1 MVKLHSLLGIVNMK
15 HRFTKLHK
23 NILVLSILSFLF
35 LLTACDNSSKQANN
49 QTKKEISMGVSPG
62 PYNELFKDAVKPILE
77 SEGYKVK
84 LVSFPHLLESDVAL
98 SEGSIDL
105 TVAQHTAYMNVF
117 NTQRKANLK
126 PVVHVPSVPAA
137 IFSNK
142 YNSLQQVF
150 KGAKVAIPQ
159 DASNAARS
167 YNLLEKA
174 GWIKLKPNTNPII
187 VSKNDIEQNI
197 AGINIIEMD
206 SANIPRVMNDLDFA
220 IIPGSIVYSANIDPN
235 KALLLETIIPDL
247 EIMVVVNAGNENS
260 QWAQDVKRIY
270 QSQQFKDYMQAHN
283 QNGYWVMPQE

>member
-1 MVKLHSLLGIVNMK
+1 MKMGFIKQKLVN
-15 HRFTKLHK
+15 
-23 NILVLSILSFLF
+23 NVVVLTLF
-35 LLTACDNSSKQANN
+35 SAIFFITACDNSSSKADN

-62 PYNELFKDAVKPILE
+62 PYNDLFNDAVKPILE

-84 LVSFPHLLESDVAL
+84 LVNFPHLLESDVAL

-105 TVAQHTAYMNVF
+105 TVAQHTAYMDVF
-117 NTQRKANLK
+117 NSQRKANLK

-142 YNSLQQVF
+142 FTSIENVF
-150 KGAKVAIPQ
+150 PGAKIGIPQ

-187 VSKNDIEQNI
+187 VGKNDIAENI
-197 AGINIIEMD
+197 AGVNILEMD
-206 SANIPRVMNDLDFA
+206 SANIPRVLNELDFA
-220 IIPGSIVYSANIDPN
+220 VIPGSIVYSANIDSK
-235 KALLLETIIPDL
+235 KALLSETIIPDL
-247 EIMVVVNAGNENS
+247 EIMVVVNEGNENS
-260 QWAQDVKRIY
+260 QWAKDIKRIY
-270 QSQQFKDYMQAHN
+270 QSKQFKDYMQTHN

>member
-1 MVKLHSLLGIVNMK
+1 MKMGFIKQKLVNNVALLALFSAI
-15 HRFTKLHK
+15 
-23 NILVLSILSFLF
+23 FLI
-35 LLTACDNSSKQANN
+35 TACDNSSSKVDN

-62 PYNELFKDAVKPILE
+62 PYNDLFNDAVKPILE

-84 LVSFPHLLESDVAL
+84 LVNFPHLLESDVAL

-105 TVAQHTAYMNVF
+105 TVAQHTAYMDVF
-117 NTQRKANLK
+117 NSQRKANLK

-142 YNSLQQVF
+142 FTSIENVF
-150 KGAKVAIPQ
+150 PGAKIGIPQ

-187 VSKNDIEQNI
+187 VGKNDIAENI
-197 AGINIIEMD
+197 AGVNIVEMD
-206 SANIPRVMNDLDFA
+206 SANIPRVLNELDFA
-220 IIPGSIVYSANIDPN
+220 VIPGSIVYSANIDSK
-235 KALLLETIIPDL
+235 KALLSETIIPDL
-247 EIMVVVNAGNENS
+247 EIMVVVNEGNEYS
-260 QWAQDVKRIY
+260 QWAKDIKRIY
-270 QSQQFKDYMQAHN
+270 QSQQFKDYMQTHN

>member
-1 MVKLHSLLGIVNMK
+1 MKICFIRQKLFKYLSLVFIVCSAFFIN
-15 HRFTKLHK
+15 
-23 NILVLSILSFLF
+23 
-35 LLTACDNSSKQANN
+35 ACNDSSKQANN

-62 PYNELFKDAVKPILE
+62 PYNDLFKDAVKPILE

-84 LVSFPHLLESDVAL
+84 LVNFPHLLESDVAL

-105 TVAQHTAYMNVF
+105 TVAQHTAYMDVF
-117 NTQRKANLK
+117 NSQRKANLK

-142 YNSLQQVF
+142 YTSLQQVF
-150 KGAKVAIPQ
+150 AGAKVAIPQ

-174 GWIKLKPNTNPII
+174 GWIKLKENANPII
-187 VSKNDIEQNI
+187 VSKNDIAQNI
-197 AGINIIEMD
+197 AGIDIVEMD
-206 SANIPRVMNDLDFA
+206 SANIPRVMNEVDFA
-220 IIPGSIVYSANIDPN
+220 VIPGSIVYSANIDSN
-235 KALLLETIIPDL
+235 KALLSETIIPDL
-247 EIMVVVNAGNENS
+247 EIMVVVNGGNENS

-270 QSQQFKDYMQAHN
+270 QSQQFKDYMKEHN

>member
-1 MVKLHSLLGIVNMK
+1 MKICFIRQKLFKYLSLAFIVCSAFFIN
-15 HRFTKLHK
+15 
-23 NILVLSILSFLF
+23 
-35 LLTACDNSSKQANN
+35 ACNDSSKQANN

-62 PYNELFKDAVKPILE
+62 PYNDLFKDAVKPILE

-84 LVSFPHLLESDVAL
+84 LVNFPHLLESDVAL

-105 TVAQHTAYMNVF
+105 TVAQHTAYMDVF
-117 NTQRKANLK
+117 NSQRKANLK

-142 YNSLQQVF
+142 YTSLQQVF
-150 KGAKVAIPQ
+150 AGAKVAIPQ

-174 GWIKLKPNTNPII
+174 GWIKLKENANPII
-187 VSKNDIEQNI
+187 VSKNDIAQNI
-197 AGINIIEMD
+197 AGIDIVEMD
-206 SANIPRVMNDLDFA
+206 SANIPRVMNEVDFA
-220 IIPGSIVYSANIDPN
+220 VIPGSIVYSANIDSN

-247 EIMVVVNAGNENS
+247 EIMVVVNGGNENS
-260 QWAQDVKRIY
+260 QWAQDIKRIY
-270 QSQQFKDYMQAHN
+270 QSQQFKDYMKEHN

>member
-1 MVKLHSLLGIVNMK
+1 MKICFIKQKLFKYLSLALIVCFAFFIN
-15 HRFTKLHK
+15 
-23 NILVLSILSFLF
+23 
-35 LLTACDNSSKQANN
+35 ACNDSSKQANN

-62 PYNELFKDAVKPILE
+62 PYNDLFKDAVMPILE

-84 LVSFPHLLESDVAL
+84 LVNFPHLLESDVAL

-105 TVAQHTAYMNVF
+105 TVAQHTAYMDVF
-117 NTQRKANLK
+117 NSQRKANLK

-142 YNSLQQVF
+142 YTSLQQVF
-150 KGAKVAIPQ
+150 AGAKVAIPQ

-174 GWIKLKPNTNPII
+174 GWIKLKENANPII
-187 VSKNDIEQNI
+187 VSKNDIAQNI
-197 AGINIIEMD
+197 AGIDIVEMD
-206 SANIPRVMNDLDFA
+206 SANIPRVMNEVDFA
-220 IIPGSIVYSANIDPN
+220 VIPGSIVYSANIDSN

-247 EIMVVVNAGNENS
+247 EIMVVVNGGNENS

-270 QSQQFKDYMQAHN
+270 QSQQFKDYMKEHN

>member
-1 MVKLHSLLGIVNMK
+1 MKICFIRQKLFKYLSLAFIVCSAFFIN
-15 HRFTKLHK
+15 
-23 NILVLSILSFLF
+23 
-35 LLTACDNSSKQANN
+35 ACNDSSKQANN

-62 PYNELFKDAVKPILE
+62 PYNDLFKDAVKPILE

-84 LVSFPHLLESDVAL
+84 LVNFPHLLESDVAL

-105 TVAQHTAYMNVF
+105 TVAQHTAYMDVF
-117 NTQRKANLK
+117 NSQRKANLK

-142 YNSLQQVF
+142 YTSLQQVF
-150 KGAKVAIPQ
+150 AGAKVAIPQ

-174 GWIKLKPNTNPII
+174 GWIKLKENANPII
-187 VSKNDIEQNI
+187 VSKNDIAQNI
-197 AGINIIEMD
+197 AGIDIVEMD
-206 SANIPRVMNDLDFA
+206 SANIPRVMNEVDFA
-220 IIPGSIVYSANIDPN
+220 VIPGSIVYSANIDSN

-247 EIMVVVNAGNENS
+247 EIMVVVNGGNENS

-270 QSQQFKDYMQAHN
+270 QSQQFKDYMKEHN
-283 QNGYWVMPQE
+283 QNGYWVMPKE

>member
-1 MVKLHSLLGIVNMK
+1 MKMGFIKQKLVN
-15 HRFTKLHK
+15 
-23 NILVLSILSFLF
+23 NVVVLTLF
-35 LLTACDNSSKQANN
+35 SAIFFITACDNSSSKADN

-62 PYNELFKDAVKPILE
+62 PYNDLFNDAVKPILQ

-84 LVSFPHLLESDVAL
+84 LVNFPHLLESDVAL

-117 NTQRKANLK
+117 NSQRKANLK

-142 YNSLQQVF
+142 FTSIENVF
-150 KGAKVAIPQ
+150 PGAKIGIPQ

-187 VSKNDIEQNI
+187 VGKNDIAENI
-197 AGINIIEMD
+197 AGVNIVEMD
-206 SANIPRVMNDLDFA
+206 SANIPRVLNELDFA
-220 IIPGSIVYSANIDPN
+220 VIPGSIVYSANIDSK
-235 KALLLETIIPDL
+235 KALLSETIIPDL
-247 EIMVVVNAGNENS
+247 EIMVVVNEGNENS
-260 QWAQDVKRIY
+260 QWAKDIKRIY
-270 QSQQFKDYMQAHN
+270 QSQQFKDYMQTHN

>member
-1 MVKLHSLLGIVNMK
+1 MFKYISVVLVASLA
-15 HRFTKLHK
+15 
-23 NILVLSILSFLF
+23 FL
-35 LLTACDNSSKQANN
+35 TIGCDNSSKPVDN

-62 PYNELFKDAVKPILE
+62 PYNDLFNDAVKPILE

-84 LVSFPHLLESDVAL
+84 LVNFPHLLESDVAL

-117 NTQRKANLK
+117 NAQRKANLK

-142 YNSLQQVF
+142 FTSLTQIF
-150 KGAKVAIPQ
+150 SGAKVAIPQ

-174 GWIKLKPNTNPII
+174 GWIKLKNNTNPII
-187 VSKNDIEQNI
+187 VSKNDIAQNI
-197 AGINIIEMD
+197 AGIEIIEMD
-206 SANIPRVMNDLDFA
+206 SANIPRVLNELDFA
-220 IIPGSIVYSANIDPN
+220 VIPGSIVYSANIDSN
-235 KALLLETIIPDL
+235 KALLSETIIPDL
-247 EIMVVVNAGNENS
+247 EIMVVVNEGNENS
-260 QWAQDVKRIY
+260 RWAQDVKRIY
-270 QSQQFKDYMQAHN
+270 QSQQFKDYMKTHN

>member
-1 MVKLHSLLGIVNMK
+1 MS
-15 HRFTKLHK
+15 
-23 NILVLSILSFLF
+23 
-35 LLTACDNSSKQANN
+35 ACDNSSKQANN

-62 PYNELFKDAVKPILE
+62 PYNDLFRDAVKPILE

-84 LVSFPHLLESDVAL
+84 LVNFPHLLESDVAL

-117 NTQRKANLK
+117 NAQRKANLK

-142 YNSLQQVF
+142 YLSLDKVF
-150 KGAKVAIPQ
+150 SGAKVAIPQ

-174 GWIKLKPNTNPII
+174 GWIKLKANTNPILA
-187 VSKNDIEQNI
+187 SKNDIAENLV
-197 AGINIIEMD
+197 GIDIIEMD
-206 SANIPRVMNDLDFA
+206 SANIPRVLNELDFA
-220 IIPGSIVYSANIDPN
+220 VIPGSIVYSANIDSS
-235 KALLLETIIPDL
+235 KALLLETIVPDL
-247 EIMVVVNAGNENS
+247 EIMVVVNEGNENS